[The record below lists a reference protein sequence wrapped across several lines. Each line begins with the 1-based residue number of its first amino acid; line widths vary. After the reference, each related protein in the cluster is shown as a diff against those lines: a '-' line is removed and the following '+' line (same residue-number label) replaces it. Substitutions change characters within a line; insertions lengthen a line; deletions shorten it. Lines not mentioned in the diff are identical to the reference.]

1 MSAPAHIP
9 STVGTLVA
17 ALAAGAL
24 AVAGC
29 GVGPG
34 EEQSGSAE
42 LVVTRD
48 HGAERLLEAT
58 VTDPPESETVVR
70 FLDREAEIETEYAGN
85 FVSSIDGVRNE
96 IIDGRSH
103 DWFFYV
109 NGYWSPIGAGEA
121 TVHPGDR
128 VWWDNRDWTAAYRVP
143 AVVGSWPEPFLH
155 GYGGEAFEVEIA
167 CLGGGAACER
177 VRERLAGEGVEATVV
192 DGPIESGPET
202 LRILVGPWEQVRTDR
217 TARAIER
224 GPAESGVYA
233 SPSLC
238 RGSWRLIVL
247 GADGQPAEVL
257 EQAGFVAAV
266 QRGDDQPAWLVTA
279 TAPDS
284 LDEAVALLDT
294 ESLTDRYAIAAADS
308 GEMPMPAPEGTG
320 PVEGDC

>member
-1 MSAPAHIP
+1 M
-9 STVGTLVA
+9 A

-24 AVAGC
+24 ALAGC

-34 EEQSGSAE
+34 EAQTGSAE

-48 HGAERLLEAT
+48 HGAERLLEAI
-58 VTDPPESETVVR
+58 VTDPAESETVVR

-96 IIDGRSH
+96 VIDGRSH

-155 GYGGEAFEVEIA
+155 GYEGEAFAVEIA
-167 CLGGGAACER
+167 CLGGGGACEQ
-177 VRERLAGEGVEATVV
+177 VRERLSEEGVEATVLQ
-192 DGPIESGPET
+192 GPVESGPDT

-224 GPAESGVYA
+224 GPGESGVYGQ
-233 SPSLC
+233 PSIC
-238 RGSWRLIVL
+238 QGSWRLIVL
-247 GADGQPAEVL
+247 GVDGEPSEVL
-257 EQAGFVAAV
+257 EEAGFVAAV
-266 QRGDDQPAWLVTA
+266 QRGDDQPAWLVSA
-279 TAPDS
+279 TDEDS
-284 LDEAVALLDT
+284 LEEAVDLLD
-294 ESLTDRYAIAAADS
+294 EDSLTDRYALATTDS
-308 GEMPMPAPEGTG
+308 GEVPMPAPEGS
-320 PVEGDC
+320 PRVEGDC